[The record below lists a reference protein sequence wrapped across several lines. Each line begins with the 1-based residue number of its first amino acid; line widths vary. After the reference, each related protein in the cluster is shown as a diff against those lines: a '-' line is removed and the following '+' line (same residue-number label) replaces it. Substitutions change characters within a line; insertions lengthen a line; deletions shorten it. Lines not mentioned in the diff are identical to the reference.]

1 MLLDTHVWLWAA
13 TRSPRLKAHVARQL
27 ASPDSPL
34 YLSPISVWE
43 VAALGAKGRL
53 GDLRADPRWLDD
65 LLEWGP
71 LSAAPLR
78 FAVARE
84 AAMLDWSHKDP
95 ADRFLVATARIL
107 SLVLV
112 TADER
117 IINSRLVPVIDAR

>member
-13 TRSPRLKAHVARQL
+13 ANSPKLKANVARQL
-27 ASPDSPL
+27 SGPDSTL
-34 YLSPISVWE
+34 YLSPISIWE

-53 GDLRADPRWLDD
+53 GDLTADPLWFDD

-71 LSAAPLR
+71 LSPAPLS
-78 FAVARE
+78 FAVTRE

-95 ADRFLVATARIL
+95 ADRFLVATARML
-107 SLVLV
+107 GLVLV

-117 IINSRLVPVIDAR
+117 IINSRLVPVMDAR